1 MTSQKDDN
9 GTSSQVERVL
19 ELKDCEMRVGWYG
32 KVAEKDQFM
41 TINLVF
47 DFPDM
52 PTSKIVG
59 E

>member
-9 GTSSQVERVL
+9 AGTQVERVL
-19 ELKDCEMRVGWYG
+19 ELKDCEMRVCWYG